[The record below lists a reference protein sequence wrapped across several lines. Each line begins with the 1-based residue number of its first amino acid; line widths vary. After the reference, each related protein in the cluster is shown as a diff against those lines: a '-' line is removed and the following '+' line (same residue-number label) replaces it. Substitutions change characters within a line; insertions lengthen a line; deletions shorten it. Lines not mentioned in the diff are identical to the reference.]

1 MTISKSLAVVILA
14 AGQGTRMRS
23 SKPKVLHE
31 LAGRPL
37 LQHVI
42 DVALELNPEEIV
54 VVIGH
59 GAEQVRDTI
68 SNKKLRWVVQ
78 EEQLGTGHAVR
89 IALPEIEADNVLVL
103 YGDVPLITSKTLQ
116 PVIKG
121 IKRSSIHLL
130 TVDLED
136 PTGYGR
142 IVRDN
147 NGEVQKIVE
156 HKDASEE
163 ILQLT
168 EGNTGILCA
177 ARLDLMDLLTKI
189 RSDNSQGEY
198 YLTDCI
204 ELCIAEQGRV
214 NGIKAE
220 YVWQVSGINDKPQLN
235 KLERRFQLNKAQ
247 KIMEN
252 GVTLADKNRFDVRGE
267 LKVGED
273 VYIDINC
280 IFSGNVQL
288 GDNVSIGP
296 NCCISN
302 ASIGNGV
309 EVFANTVIEDAMI
322 EADCSLGPF
331 ARIRP
336 QTIMRTGSKAGN
348 FVEIKKSEIGEGSK
362 VNHLSYI
369 GDAKLGK
376 TVNVGAGT
384 ITCNYDGA
392 NKHITE
398 VGDNV
403 FIGSNSAIVA
413 PVVLE
418 EGATIGAG
426 STITKRAPKEKL
438 TLERSRQIT
447 LENWRRATKG
457 EK

>member
-42 DVALELNPEEIV
+42 DVALSLEPKEVV

-59 GAEQVRDTI
+59 GAEQVRDAI
-68 SNKKLRWVVQ
+68 PAENIRWVVQ

-89 IALPEIEADNVLVL
+89 IALPEVEADNVLIL
-103 YGDVPLITSKTLQ
+103 YGDVPLITSKTLL
-116 PVIKG
+116 PVIQG
-121 IKRSSIHLL
+121 LEGRSINLL
-130 TVDLED
+130 TIDLDD
-136 PTGYGR
+136 PAGYGR
-142 IVRDN
+142 IVRDSV
-147 NGEVQKIVE
+147 GEVERIVE
-156 HKDASEE
+156 HKDASAE
-163 ILQLT
+163 ILQLK

-177 ARLDLMDLLTKI
+177 SRQDLAGFLAKVG
-189 RSDNSQGEY
+189 SNNSQKEY

-204 ELCIAEQGRV
+204 ELCIADQGKVR
-214 NGIKAE
+214 GIKAKD
-220 YVWQVSGINDKPQLN
+220 VLQVSGINDKPQLN
-235 KLERRFQLNKAQ
+235 KLERRFQQNKAQ
-247 KIMEN
+247 EIMEN
-252 GVTLADKNRFDVRGE
+252 GVTLADKKRFDLRGE
-267 LKVGED
+267 LRTGQD
-273 VYIDINC
+273 VFIDINC
-280 IFSGNVQL
+280 LFSGDVQL

-296 NCCISN
+296 NCCIHNS
-302 ASIGNGV
+302 SLGNGV
-309 EVFANTVIEDAMI
+309 EVLANTVIEDATI
-322 EADCSLGPF
+322 EAHCSLGPF

-336 QTIMRTGSKAGN
+336 ETVMKKGSKAGN
-348 FVEIKKSEIGEGSK
+348 FVEIKKSSIGEGSK

-376 TVNVGAGT
+376 NVNVGAGT

-392 NKHITE
+392 NKHLTE

-403 FIGSNSAIVA
+403 FVGSNSALVA

-426 STITKRAPKEKL
+426 STITKKAPKEKL

-447 LENWRRATKG
+447 LDNWQRPTKG